1 MSGKMLDMSLHHL
14 FFSARHASLPQPHRG
29 PQALSS
35 QHFLSTWDTLLP
47 PTTILR
53 QRNTQR
59 YCHLLWLH
67 LIYIYIYMYMCI
79 YIYICICIYTYIYI
93 FYIHIYTYIYIF
105 LYTYIYIFF
114 FFCCA
119 GGMQKFPDQGSN
131 LYHSSDPSH
140 GSDNTRSLTHEP
152 PGNSNTI
159 SLVGK
164 RGDVTAMASQTPR
177 GMCHT
182 WDHHHHGCH
191 GRNVQRCWH
200 AYLLNSF
207 AIRVL
212 SCYSL
217 LSSSHQTAH
226 GPGSPGLSLTPL
238 WINPVASSQDVRWLI
253 VPTVA
258 WEYAGYVSP
267 IRP

>member
-1 MSGKMLDMSLHHL
+1 MLVCPSPIEVPRL
-14 FFSARHASLPQPHRG
+14 SAHSTFCPREIPCCLPQRFSDKETLRG
-29 PQALSS
+29 TATCCDC
-35 QHFLSTWDTLLP
+35 TW
-47 PTTILR
+47 
-53 QRNTQR
+53 
-59 YCHLLWLH
+59 Y
-67 LIYIYIYMYMCI
+67 I
-79 YIYICICIYTYIYI
+79 YIYICICVYIYI
-93 FYIHIYTYIYIF
+93 YVYVYIHIFIYFIYIYIHIFIYFYIHIYIHIYIF
-105 LYTYIYIFF
+105 FF

-131 LYHSSDPSH
+131 LYHSTDPSH

-238 WINPVASSQDVRWLI
+238 WINPVASSQDVCWLI